1 MTQKEAHVHD
11 HNCSHN
17 PTEDHHDHQCSHSHH
32 HHHHHLDPEEV
43 SPAKFRFVT
52 LLNLIITLAE
62 FIGGIVSGSLA
73 LLSDAVH
80 NLSDTVS
87 IIISYFA
94 YKISKKDND
103 LKRTYGYKRA
113 EVIAAFINSTSLIV
127 ISGFLLFEAG
137 KRLFEPE
144 EIKGWVML
152 IVATIGL
159 ISNLLSMLLLHTGSK
174 HNMNV
179 RSAYL
184 HMLGDTISSV
194 GVILGGIAIVF
205 WKIYWIDPLI
215 TAVIAVYIARESYFI
230 IKSTTNIMM
239 QGAPEISLEEIRN
252 DLTELPE
259 IKNIHHVHTWM
270 INENTFHFE
279 AHIDVN
285 DQKISELNPLY
296 EKIHHILNE
305 KYAINHITIQFEC
318 ERCENKELLQK
329 SINCC

>member
-1 MTQKEAHVHD
+1 MTHNEPHNEPHTHD
-11 HNCSHN
+11 HHCN
-17 PTEDHHDHQCSHSHH
+17 HSH

-103 LKRTYGYKRA
+103 LKRTFGYKRA
-113 EVIAAFINSTSLIV
+113 EVIAAFINSTSLII
-127 ISGFLLFEAG
+127 ISGFLLIEAG
-137 KRLFEPE
+137 KRFFAPE

-152 IVATIGL
+152 IVASIGL
-159 ISNLLSMLLLHTGSK
+159 VSNLISMLLLHTGSK

-215 TAVIAVYIARESYFI
+215 TAIIAIYIARESYFI
-230 IKSTTNIMM
+230 IKSTTHIMM
-239 QGAPEISLEEIRN
+239 QGAPEISLEEIKK

-259 IKNIHHVHTWM
+259 IKNIHHVHAWM

-279 AHIDVN
+279 AHVDVN

-296 EKIHHILNE
+296 EQIHHILNE
-305 KYAINHITIQFEC
+305 KYEINHITIQFEC
-318 ERCENKELLQK
+318 ERCENKELIQNNT
-329 SINCC
+329 NCC